1 MENLRKY
8 KTLTTK
14 YDVSN
19 VNVNISDKLLTVF
32 EALGPQWTPKKWSV
46 YSLPDLELKSSGEL
60 PLNTNT
66 SQVSPNGKL
75 IAYGNKDNSL
85 TVYDTE
91 NDKIAYITNEHNG
104 WVDGIQFSPDSSI
117 FVTLCKDSQVR
128 AFDAKT
134 GKLKF
139 QKKFGA
145 LFVSKCTFSNNGKMF
160 IVFTQVGTDSGNPIA
175 FDSATGRELFRLSH
189 ENGVSEVYF
198 SSDDKFLY
206 SGSRDFTAKKWDI
219 SNIEN
224 PISTYNVGDWVMS
237 VAVKPE
243 FDNRLFTMSRNG
255 NIYIYDTKTQLFV
268 DGPYRG
274 SSKMDFLSAKLLSKP
289 NVPYLAALNTP
300 TSVAIWPLASTK
312 IYANDNSDLVDFS
325 IALSG
330 VEIDDSMAL
339 KVETNRVQNIL
350 SKFETLNGDTELK
363 KWKSWQ
369 LNGEEINN
377 PFGGIDQN
385 AYREFLI
392 TQNTLTSLE
401 ELLYAE
407 PMNKQVLSLY
417 AKKLLEASENDELK
431 STTRNRYR
439 ISAAWYEA
447 VSQ

>member
-1 MENLRKY
+1 
-8 KTLTTK
+8 
-14 YDVSN
+14 
-19 VNVNISDKLLTVF
+19 
-32 EALGPQWTPKKWSV
+32 
-46 YSLPDLELKSSGEL
+46 
-60 PLNTNT
+60 
-66 SQVSPNGKL
+66 
-75 IAYGNKDNSL
+75 
-85 TVYDTE
+85 
-91 NDKIAYITNEHNG
+91 
-104 WVDGIQFSPDSSI
+104 
-117 FVTLCKDSQVR
+117 
-128 AFDAKT
+128 
-134 GKLKF
+134 
-139 QKKFGA
+139 
-145 LFVSKCTFSNNGKMF
+145 MF

-243 FDNRLFTMSRNG
+243 FENRLFTMSRNG

-289 NVPYLAALNTP
+289 NVPYLAALNPP

-312 IYANDNSDLVDFS
+312 IHADDKSDLVDFS

-330 VEIDDSMAL
+330 VEMDDSMAL

-392 TQNTLTSLE
+392 KQNTLTSLE
-401 ELLYAE
+401 ELLYTE